1 MDASLQAALAKTLDD
16 SLTAEELT
24 ALALETG
31 KYGVDV
37 MAALDEANTS
47 AYGHPEVTRVNL
59 GVRDN
64 PAILVSGHD
73 LHDLEQLLEQTVG
86 TGVDVY
92 THGEMLPAHYYPAF
106 QKYPNFVGNYGN
118 AWWQQKEDFE
128 AFRGPI
134 LLDHQLSGAPE
145 GQLQEPALYH
155 RGSGLPRLPPHRGRP
170 PGTQGFFRPDR
181 PCKALPL
188 PH

>member
-1 MDASLQAALAKTLDD
+1 
-16 SLTAEELT
+16 
-24 ALALETG
+24 
-31 KYGVDV
+31 

-47 AYGHPEVTRVNL
+47 AYGHPEVTRGNL

-118 AWWQQKEDFE
+118 AWWQQKEEFE

-134 LLDHQLSGAPE
+134 LLTTNCLVPPKDSYKNRLYTTGAVGFP
-145 GQLQEPALYH
+145 GCPHIGADRQGHKDFSALIAH
-155 RGSGLPRLPPHRGRP
+155 ARRCPSPIEL
-170 PGTQGFFRPDR
+170 
-181 PCKALPL
+181 
-188 PH
+188 